1 MPEFAQAFKCNSS
14 SPLHYARICG
24 RIIWIMTK
32 NSTISTTTTTHLHLG
47 FFFFLIFGR
56 RVRWN
61 PSSRNQNEKKNTK
74 KKKKKPNVMNKNCIK
89 NDDDK
94 RWLFCEWLSDPIS
107 VSIPSLWR
115 RNESETNNSNK
126 LIVNELI
133 ELNNNDLIII
143 IIIRIT
149 IINDTFEWSIIWF
162 NIIDWLVSEKIKNS
176 L

>member
-1 MPEFAQAFKCNSS
+1 M
-14 SPLHYARICG
+14 
-24 RIIWIMTK
+24 
-32 NSTISTTTTTHLHLG
+32 
-47 FFFFLIFGR
+47 
-56 RVRWN
+56 
-61 PSSRNQNEKKNTK
+61 NEK
-74 KKKKKPNVMNKNCIK
+74 KNCIK

-107 VSIPSLWR
+107 VSIPPLWW

-133 ELNNNDLIII
+133 DLHNNDLIII
-143 IIIRIT
+143 